1 MIVNNNKSQLN
12 GTSDEIDIQIAK
24 LAFIGASLTTLGD
37 GLTAIAAGLALEAL
51 VKKSNNQSSQ
61 SQNKQLKQIQAT
73 QRQLDYLITE
83 LNQFK
88 KINK

>member
-1 MIVNNNKSQLN
+1 MNNNKSQLN

>member
-51 VKKSNNQSSQ
+51 VKKTNNQSSQ